1 MTALSMVQTA
11 CAWLSLPIPPAVF
24 SATDPQTIQLRS
36 LLNEELLELRTWP
49 DTYWRKLMRQ
59 KTFVTVAADTQTDDP
74 IAEDYD
80 HMIDNSMWDRT
91 ACRPVVGP
99 ISPQTWQ
106 AWKARPV
113 LTSIIYGYRLRGNEF
128 LTAPNPPAGD
138 TVAYEYIS
146 KWGVY
151 SDGADEPDQ
160 EEFTADTDTSVFNET
175 MMQRGLRWRFLRA
188 KGLSYSQEY
197 QEWITLVQREAARS
211 KGIPT
216 LNTAGNWSDTLPGP
230 YVPSQNFPGAVP

>member
-11 CAWLSLPIPPAVF
+11 CAWLALPIPQAVF
-24 SATDPQTIQLRS
+24 SATDPQTIQVRS
-36 LLNEELLELRTWP
+36 LLNEELVELRKWP
-49 DTYWRKLMRQ
+49 DIYWRKLLRQ
-59 KTFVTVAADTQTDDP
+59 HTFVTVAADTQTDTP
-74 IAEDYD
+74 IPTDYD
-80 HMIDNSMWDRT
+80 HMVDNSMWDRT

-113 LTSIIYGYRLRGNEF
+113 LTSVIYGYRLRGNDF

-146 KWGVY
+146 TLAVY
-151 SDGADEPDQ
+151 SDGATTPDK
-160 EEFTADTDTSVFNET
+160 EAFTADEDTAIFDET
-175 MMQRGLRWRFLRA
+175 MMERGVRWRFLRA

-211 KGIPT
+211 KGMPT
-216 LNTAGNWSDTLPGP
+216 LNTAGSWSDALPGP